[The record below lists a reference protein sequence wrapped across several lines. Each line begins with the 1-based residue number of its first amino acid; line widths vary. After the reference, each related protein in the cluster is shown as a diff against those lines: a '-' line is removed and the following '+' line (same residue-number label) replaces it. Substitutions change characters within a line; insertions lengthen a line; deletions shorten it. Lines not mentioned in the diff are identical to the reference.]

1 MLRRKKQ
8 KPERQPSEPLPVPQL
23 DAAEDYA
30 LELEEPEPDEEPQQ
44 QPAVL
49 FDGPAKWDEV
59 DGDDVQRIA
68 LNISRSAV
76 PAAENSEVASRLAMQ
91 AAALEADNLDPLGL
105 GRIDNRQLTLVR
117 HATAYMNDY
126 RQIVINLTL
135 NACTIPGTFHQKWDV
150 QAPDEQSAGKA
161 CSLQEIVNDW
171 METLS
176 SRYVDVV
183 LLVNDDRQ
191 IFMSI
196 ILCIC
201 LLSYLLFLVIQN
213 TVAHT
218 LVHCPVPGR
227 QGRCKSLG

>member
-30 LELEEPEPDEEPQQ
+30 LELEEPPDEGPQQ

-117 HATAYMNDY
+117 HATACVNDY
-126 RQIVINLTL
+126 WQVVINLTL
-135 NACTIPGTFHQKWDV
+135 NGCTHSRHIPPEMG
-150 QAPDEQSAGKA
+150 
-161 CSLQEIVNDW
+161 CSGL
-171 METLS
+171 
-176 SRYVDVV
+176 
-183 LLVNDDRQ
+183 
-191 IFMSI
+191 
-196 ILCIC
+196 
-201 LLSYLLFLVIQN
+201 
-213 TVAHT
+213 
-218 LVHCPVPGR
+218 
-227 QGRCKSLG
+227 